1 MRLYAPLGLLLL
13 LTACPSVD
21 SAGVDPEAPDP
32 HESCPIEAVP
42 VQEGDDGFV
51 LEGEAFSSQAEFIN
65 LGLRCAVEPS
75 DDAIEAMEAQNA
87 EQAAFQ
93 ELLPVETG
101 DDEADTS
108 DSWARGGSSGGT
120 TTTTVTSGTI
130 NVYWH
135 TITSGSSGA
144 LTSAEVAA
152 QIAVLN
158 SAYSG
163 TGWAFSLVSTDTTSN
178 STWYNGCATSSYE
191 TAMKTAL
198 RTGTADDLNIYSCNP
213 SGGLLG
219 WATFPTSY
227 TSYPTSDGVVLL
239 YSSLPGGSAAPYNL
253 GDTATHEVGHWMGL
267 YHTFQGGCSK
277 TGDSVSDTPAERSAN
292 YGCPTGTD
300 TCSTSG
306 ADPIENFM
314 DYTDDSCMYAFTTA
328 QDTRMDASFS
338 AYRYGK

>member
-1 MRLYAPLGLLLL
+1 MRVVSPLGLLLL
-13 LTACPSVD
+13 LSGC
-21 SAGVDPEAPDP
+21 APADTDL

-51 LEGEAFSSQAEFIN
+51 LEGEAYSSQAEFIN

-75 DDAIEAMEAQNA
+75 DDAVEAMEAQNA
-87 EQAAFQ
+87 EQPAFQ
-93 ELLPVETG
+93 ELFPVETG
-101 DDEADTS
+101 DDADTS
-108 DSWARGGSSGGT
+108 DSWARGSGGGGGS
-120 TTTTVTSGTI
+120 TTTVTSGTI

-135 TITSGSSGA
+135 TITSGTSGA
-144 LTSAEVAA
+144 LTSADVAA

-163 TGWAFSLVSTDTTSN
+163 TGWAFSLVSTDNTSN

-198 RTGTADDLNIYSCNP
+198 RAGTADDLNIYSCNP

-277 TGDSVSDTPAERSAN
+277 TGDSVSDTPSERSAN

-306 ADPIENFM
+306 ADPIEHFM

-328 QDTRMDASFS
+328 QDTRMDAAFS